1 MSETYTEILE
11 LSSCCLENPTQNDVL
26 TLEAHML
33 FPNDPVARKS
43 ARTTTELE
51 AAIRERDSLPNHFF
65 LDRFSLALKATPLEM
80 VQQSALT
87 PYKRGLIAGIMLRDV
102 IAAAT
107 GGGRPKDG
115 SLGSI
120 IKILSDR
127 FGYKCSPQTINCEVW
142 PEFKKVSHFWA
153 VHAAFSGSGTN
164 RPFPCTIETLP
175 VFLAIAEEFRRLGE
189 TTHSWKSPEPS
200 ILRPGE
206 CVRLASDFHLPK
218 VILSFSPPT
227 FRVI

>member
-1 MSETYTEILE
+1 
-11 LSSCCLENPTQNDVL
+11 
-26 TLEAHML
+26 
-33 FPNDPVARKS
+33 
-43 ARTTTELE
+43 
-51 AAIRERDSLPNHFF
+51 
-65 LDRFSLALKATPLEM
+65 M
-80 VQQSALT
+80 VQQLALT

-102 IAAAT
+102 IAAAAD
-107 GGGRPKDG
+107 GGRPKDG

-120 IKILSDR
+120 IKILSGR
-127 FGYKCSPQTINCEVW
+127 FGYKYSPQTINSEVW

-153 VHAAFSGSGTN
+153 AYIHAAFSGSGTN

-189 TTHSWKSPEPS
+189 STRSWKSPEPS
-200 ILRPGE
+200 ILRRGQ

-218 VILSFSPPT
+218 VVLSFSPPT